1 MALKATDE
9 VTSTWNEM
17 ADEKTDNN
25 WIMTTVVGKEITLV
39 GAGNKGFAG
48 LKEHLENSQNQVQF
62 GVFRVWGVD
71 DRHKNVDVVRRT
83 PKWVFL
89 KFLGRDVSFVKK
101 AKVANHA
108 TAVKE
113 TSFDGAGLSISFDGS
128 EDLDGF
134 SMRSVAEDLLNMG
147 GAHKPVYYDF
157 GPDQRFNLEEILGAS
172 AACLQAE
179 GVIMRNYK

>member
-9 VTSTWNEM
+9 VSSTFNEM
-17 ADEKTDNN
+17 ADEKNDNN
-25 WIMTTVVGKEITLV
+25 WIMTTVVGKEIQVVAV
-39 GAGNKGFAG
+39 GNTGFSG
-48 LKEHLENSQNQVQF
+48 LKKSLDSNQDKVLF
-62 GVFRVWGVD
+62 GVFRVYGVD
-71 DRHKNVDVVRRT
+71 DRHKDVVRRT
-83 PKWVFL
+83 PKWIFL

-128 EDLDGF
+128 EDISNF
-134 SMRSVAEDLLNMG
+134 SMRSVAEDLLNMS

-157 GPDQRFNLEEILGAS
+157 GTDQRFDLGEILGSDAN
-172 AACLQAE
+172 CLQSK
-179 GVIMRNYK
+179 GSILSNR